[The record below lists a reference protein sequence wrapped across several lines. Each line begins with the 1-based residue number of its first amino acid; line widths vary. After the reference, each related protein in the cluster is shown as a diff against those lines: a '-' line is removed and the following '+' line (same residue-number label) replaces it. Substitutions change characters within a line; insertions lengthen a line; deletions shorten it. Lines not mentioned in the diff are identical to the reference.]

1 MRLDLDGLLRWASG
15 LAAVGL
21 WIASDALS
29 DRSATARGLS
39 IAATTAAVIAAY
51 AFGRARREPARS
63 DTEAIGPILERI
75 ATALER
81 SPGVVERAP
90 GVATEDLGEV
100 RRAIVEG
107 EWKRVELL
115 LAAHVDH
122 PAHALLVGEAIEAR
136 RTAASRLRD
145 ELEAARAAP
154 DPERVLELHD
164 AMVELLEED
173 ELREFRKAEVGWFVK
188 LIMKRMRT
196 GTVRV
201 DVAELAAKVA
211 DRFATTV
218 EGASLRASLPTL
230 RRSAGL
236 CPRCGQAYR
245 GLGDACP
252 ACLTA
257 STGAAAPRAEPQES
271 EIEEEAVVG
280 SDEDRDLL
288 DSLRG
293 TV

>member
-1 MRLDLDGLLRWASG
+1 
-15 LAAVGL
+15 LAAVAL
-21 WIASDALS
+21 WIGSDALS
-29 DRSATARGLS
+29 ERSATARGMS
-39 IAATTAAVIAAY
+39 VAATAAAVIAAY
-51 AFGRARREPARS
+51 GFGRARREPARN
-63 DTEAIGPILERI
+63 DTEAIGPIMDRI

-81 SPGVVERAP
+81 SPWAVERP
-90 GVATEDLGEV
+90 PSVAAEAVGEV

-115 LAAHVDH
+115 SAAHVDH
-122 PAHALLVGEAIEAR
+122 PAHAVLVGEAIEAR
-136 RTAASRLRD
+136 RTAANRLRD
-145 ELEAARAAP
+145 ELEAARAVP

-164 AMVELLEED
+164 ALVELLEED

-196 GTVRV
+196 GTVRG

-252 ACLTA
+252 ACLAA
-257 STGAAAPRAEPQES
+257 STGAAAPRAETRDS
-271 EIEEEAVVG
+271 ETEEEEEIVG

-288 DSLRG
+288 ESLRG
-293 TV
+293 TA